1 MNALEEQIKEKSE
14 ILEQALLQVE
24 NLKQTN
30 AELESRWEQGD
41 ERREEMVGELNLR
54 IQALD
59 QERTDLQEERIDLNK
74 VNPLRDCKRYFM

>member
-74 VNPLRDCKRYFM
+74 VNL

>member
-14 ILEQALLQVE
+14 ILEQALLRVE

-74 VNPLRDCKRYFM
+74 VNPLRDC

>member
-1 MNALEEQIKEKSE
+1 MLR
-14 ILEQALLQVE
+14 VE

-30 AELESRWEQGD
+30 AELQSRLEQG
-41 ERREEMVGELNLR
+41 EEMVRELNLR

-74 VNPLRDCKRYFM
+74 VNL

>member
-1 MNALEEQIKEKSE
+1 M
-14 ILEQALLQVE
+14 LQVE

-74 VNPLRDCKRYFM
+74 VNL

>member
-74 VNPLRDCKRYFM
+74 VNFLRDC